1 MVPKVAVVA
10 LVAII
15 AVPILM
21 GYAFNLEEVQESDW
35 KLSGE
40 AVNVTSLLMND
51 VEYSTAHGDTYQ
63 LNTNTNMGGI
73 KSLPL
78 YENRTKTS
86 SSLYSRL
93 YPNVATEGVDY
104 DLTELDNWGF
114 NIHNSSDSQYLR
126 MKIYYVNAN
135 NNLVNWENVNNA
147 INASYDDLSKTLN
160 YSYILTDGYSG
171 VRTGTFTN
179 DHIILRF
186 EHVNGFIPNN
196 DGVMWG
202 SPKSDD
208 KSNFNGYVDFSA
220 GFRVLKHAQTV
231 NYPYVWT
238 QYPPGSIIFPQN
250 TKTAIVTIDLDSI
263 TFANH
268 SILVGDPW
276 FYLNKTTTNGVVS
289 WQIVSY
295 YDPSKIIDL
304 YYNQSG
310 GNTYQLYFYVD
321 PNGEPTGTPGYY
333 EYTRHIQF
341 RYVGNWPDLIG
352 EADYYLTYDY
362 SMKTTLGKYPGF
374 SGISFESHTSPIMR
388 VDAAEYLAFQHN
400 VIRDQTYDPAAF
412 KTNPSTKI
420 SGVSSFGYSLEFG
433 GNSYVI
439 SKQGT
444 ISLSGRDIPV
454 SGLTLSSV
462 PNDNNGYDNKI
473 GNTVISSTASPSTVK
488 FVGAWDAVV
497 TTQSL
502 ESYTLTKTEWKAGE
516 FGWNGIDHNFLLC
529 GLITCLGVFIGCG
542 IYARKRGTGG
552 LLPLLIVTGCAAVVF
567 FIML

>member
-1 MVPKVAVVA
+1 MVSKVAVI
-10 LVAII
+10 AIVGI
-15 AVPILM
+15 LAVPIIM
-21 GYAFNLEEVQESDW
+21 GYAFNFEEVQETEW

-40 AVNVTSLLMND
+40 AVDVTSLLMND
-51 VEYSTAHGDTYQ
+51 VEYSTALADIYQ

-93 YPNVATEGVDY
+93 YSNVATEGVDY
-104 DLTELDNWGF
+104 DLTELDNWGL

-126 MKIYYVNAN
+126 MKIYLTIN
-135 NNLVNWENVNNA
+135 NNLVNYDNVNNV

-171 VRTGTFTN
+171 VRTGTYTN
-179 DHIILRF
+179 DHIVLRF

-220 GFRVLKHAQTV
+220 GFRILKHAQTV

-250 TKTAIVTIDLDSI
+250 TKTAIVTVDLDSI

-289 WQIVSY
+289 WQIVDY

-333 EYTRHIQF
+333 EYTQHIQF

-362 SMKTTLGKYPGF
+362 SRKATLGKYPGF

-388 VDAAEYLAFQHN
+388 VDAAEYLAFQYS
-400 VIRDQTYDPAAF
+400 VINDQTYDPAAF
-412 KTNPSTKI
+412 KNNPSTTITDPKTY
-420 SGVSSFGYSLEFG
+420 GSSITFGNVTYKVTK
-433 GNSYVI
+433 GNI
-439 SKQGT
+439 RIGT
-444 ISLSGRDIPV
+444 HDIPV
-454 SGLTLSSV
+454 KDLVLSSI
-462 PNDNNGYDNKI
+462 PNQNGGFDNKI
-473 GNTVISSTASPSTVK
+473 GNTVISTTAYPSTITFNGK
-488 FVGAWDAVV
+488 WLV
-497 TTQSL
+497 TITTATQDS
-502 ESYTLTKTEWKAGE
+502 EQITRTEWKAGE
-516 FGWNGIDHNFLLC
+516 FAWNGIDHNFIMVGLLASV
-529 GLITCLGVFIGCG
+529 GAFIALG
-542 IYARKRGTGG
+542 IYARRTKSSVW
-552 LLPLLIVTGCAAVVF
+552 PLLIVCGCSALVF
-567 FIML
+567 FALL